1 MDYFQTTQDGC
12 TISGKAAG
20 YSLANNRALQ
30 GFSGKQSCIPQSQLL
45 VNMQAYGEDD
55 KGMRHHQEN
64 QLSLWKTQYLFFPA
78 KIQVLANFRSLTGND
93 LETSEILYFTSFY
106 SKSKERF

>member
-1 MDYFQTTQDGC
+1 MYRETFAC
-12 TISGKAAG
+12 I
-20 YSLANNRALQ
+20 
-30 GFSGKQSCIPQSQLL
+30 KQSAHEQLF
-45 VNMQAYGEDD
+45 ERDCRC
-55 KGMRHHQEN
+55 MRVAEK
-64 QLSLWKTQYLFFPA
+64 SVYTYRKTQYLFFPA

>member
-1 MDYFQTTQDGC
+1 MWYNQVNF
-12 TISGKAAG
+12 IS
-20 YSLANNRALQ
+20 LQ
-30 GFSGKQSCIPQSQLL
+30 
-45 VNMQAYGEDD
+45 
-55 KGMRHHQEN
+55 
-64 QLSLWKTQYLFFPA
+64 KTQYLFFPA